1 MIFFVVLGAGF
12 AAGLVANLLVPGPRR
27 LSLAATAVVGITG
40 AGIGL
45 TIAELAGGGNVVARF
60 ALAIGGAVGVLLA
73 VEAVA
78 ARRRVEP
85 KPTGLLALIA
95 GGESATVEFKGSA
108 RRNQHTGER
117 DDRLELTIA
126 KTVAGFLN
134 AGGGTLLVG
143 VADDGAIVGLDGDY
157 AVTAKGNRDGL
168 ELWLRDYLAQR
179 LGTETLLDVDVAF
192 EDVEGADVC
201 RVDVAA
207 SSRPV
212 FLAEPGGRR
221 TADLYVR
228 AGNTTRRLL
237 TDEAIAYVTER
248 FPRAAGH

>member
-1 MIFFVVLGAGF
+1 MIFFLVLGVGF

-27 LSLAATAVVGITG
+27 LSLAATAVVGIVG

-45 TIAELAGGGNVVARF
+45 TIAELAGGGHMVARF
-60 ALAIGGAVGVLLA
+60 ALAVGCAVGVLLA
-73 VEAVA
+73 VEAVVV
-78 ARRRVEP
+78 RRRVEQSVP
-85 KPTGLLALIA
+85 GVAELIA
-95 GGESATVEFKGSA
+95 GGESAAVEFKGSA

-117 DDRLELTIA
+117 DARLELTIA

-143 VADDGAIVGLDGDY
+143 VSDDGSIVGLDGDY
-157 AVTAKGNRDGL
+157 AVTAKENRDGL

-179 LGTETLLDVDVAF
+179 LGTEALLDVHVAF
-192 EDVEGADVC
+192 HDVGGLDVC
-201 RVDVAA
+201 RIDVAP
-207 SSRPV
+207 STRPV
-212 FLAEPGGRR
+212 FLAEPGGSR

-237 TDEAIAYVTER
+237 TDEAISYVDER
-248 FPRAAGH
+248 FPDSRR